1 VSRLHRWI
9 LVSLI
14 EMITSEE
21 VEAGEQLPREQDL
34 ADRFDV
40 SRGVTRE
47 AVRALEERGLVTVR
61 HGLGAIVNPRMDWAL
76 LDPDVLA
83 ALLAGPHAGSVLNE
97 SIECC
102 TIVESAAAELAAD
115 RAGDEDRGRLSAA
128 LGSLGEAAHRGPRD
142 RHAADAY
149 REAELLFHRSLLRA
163 SGNAALVQVAE
174 PIQRALGTVRAARPL
189 DAAHVERDLEERTR
203 IVRAVQNGDREDA
216 REAMRVHLKGLG
228 EEMREYIRSAPGG
241 SSKVVPG

>member
-14 EMITSEE
+14 EEITSGEI
-21 VEAGEQLPREQDL
+21 EAGAQLPREEDL

-83 ALLAGPHAGSVLNE
+83 ALLASPHAGPVLDE

-102 TIVESAAAELAAD
+102 TIVESAAAALAAG
-115 RAGDEDRGRLSAA
+115 RACDDDRGRLSEA
-128 LGSLGEAAHRGPRD
+128 LGALAETAGRDPGD

-149 REAELLFHRSLLRA
+149 REAELVFHRSLLRA

-174 PIQRALGTVRAARPL
+174 PIQRALGTVRASRPL
-189 DAAHVERDLEERTR
+189 DSERVKRELEERAR
-203 IVRAVQNGDREDA
+203 IVRAVQHGDREEA
-216 REAMRVHLKGLG
+216 REAMRVHLEGLA
-228 EEMREYIRSAPGG
+228 EEMREYVG
-241 SSKVVPG
+241 SRTD